1 MKIKNHLLSGDNI
14 VFSETPNTSGEFKS
28 GLPDTLV
35 MHYTGGSSA
44 ESSVRHLAKK
54 SSKASAHL
62 VIGRDGKIF
71 QLAPFNIVT
80 WHAGRSSWDGRN
92 GLNRFSI
99 GIELDNAGELEDNG
113 NGKFISWFNRAY
125 DADDV
130 YFGRHRNRSTSSFW
144 HAYTEDQLE
153 RTFDLCELLYEQ
165 YAIKT
170 IVGHEE
176 VAPARKSDPGPA
188 FPLARLREQVLTANR
203 RSDLSAETSLEV
215 SRQSI
220 VNVTKLNIRQGPGVQ
235 YGLAGEAL
243 KNGSVVKTLNTNDG
257 WTEVEYT
264 VKGWV
269 SSQFIRPV
277 V

>member
-14 VFSETPNTSGEFKS
+14 VFSETPNTSGKFKS

-44 ESSVRHLAKK
+44 ESSVRHLTKK

-62 VIGRDGKIF
+62 VIGRAGEIF

-130 YFGRHRNRSTSSFW
+130 YFGRHRNRASSSFW
-144 HAYTEDQLE
+144 HAYTEEQLE
-153 RTFDLCELLYEQ
+153 RTFDLCELLYKK
-165 YAIKT
+165 YDIKAIL
-170 IVGHEE
+170 GHEE
-176 VAPARKSDPGPA
+176 IAPARKSDPGPA
-188 FPLARLREQVLTANR
+188 FPLARIREQILTDNR
-203 RSDLSAETSLEV
+203 SSDLAAENSLEV
-215 SRQSI
+215 SEQSI

-235 YGLAGEAL
+235 YGMAGEAL
-243 KNGSVVKTLNTNDG
+243 KNGSIVKTLNTNDG

-269 SSQFIRPV
+269 SSQYIRPV